1 MSFFET
7 LGASID
13 NFWAFLPLSLQ
24 DAHPPITYFAI
35 VLPITA
41 LFFQL
46 ISIITKNK
54 IYYNAANY
62 LFIMGTVFLVLSYF
76 TGEINQEETR
86 KYLSFSGQQ
95 LFDKHKTVGMLLIL
109 FYSLL
114 LLLKIISIYVDKRPL
129 RMFIGVLM
137 FVSIFGIFYQV
148 KTGTVLTY
156 KYAAGVSIPEEDPY
170 YEVQDPYT
178 DKPCAVDPQPYIY
191 EPSVVD
197 DDW

>member
-1 MSFFET
+1 
-7 LGASID
+7 
-13 NFWAFLPLSLQ
+13 
-24 DAHPPITYFAI
+24 
-35 VLPITA
+35 
-41 LFFQL
+41 
-46 ISIITKNK
+46 
-54 IYYNAANY
+54 
-62 LFIMGTVFLVLSYF
+62 MGTVFLVLSYL

-114 LLLKIISIYVDKRPL
+114 LLLKIISIYIDKRPL
-129 RMFIGVLM
+129 RMFIGILM

-170 YEVQDPYT
+170 YEVQDPYN
-178 DKPCAVDPQPYIY
+178 DKPCSVDPQPYIY